1 MVSNVD
7 TRRHRTMTALPAPF
21 SPLRPG
27 TPRANRIRLAW
38 VQFFL
43 LVAVLGLLVG
53 ALALVVV
60 PLVRI
65 AEP

>member
-1 MVSNVD
+1 
-7 TRRHRTMTALPAPF
+7 
-21 SPLRPG
+21 
-27 TPRANRIRLAW
+27 